1 MHYLWCPG
9 SFSPPGKT
17 LRLAQTLPLCLCRV
31 VVLVL
36 AVSENLETVKV
47 FASLHGEFAKHVPT
61 NYTVVDNGQW
71 TMVNVSI
78 HPELY
83 LEVPLHT

>member
-1 MHYLWCPG
+1 MHYRWCPG

-47 FASLHGEFAKHVPT
+47 FASLHGGICKTCSHKL
-61 NYTVVDNGQW
+61 YCSGQWSIDNGQCI
-71 TMVNVSI
+71 NSS
-78 HPELY
+78 
-83 LEVPLHT
+83 